1 MRTLDHW
8 AHRLLQVPL
17 LIECPSMQVIGY
29 DHEEPLFIGP
39 GHISIT
45 SRTEMEFVMHGK
57 PTDAQKAYKHLMH
70 ANENPFVNLDQLRVL
85 AIDYEGVEW
94 NCGWADV
101 RMGDTAQGIWRLSG
115 SLQAMMTMASGTRVR
130 REASV
135 EVVYDAWLDVPIP
148 LLTRKAVRERADSM
162 FSSGDGVGQQHIVE
176 VEGGRI
182 AFSQTWNDHRLWV
195 SASGFE
201 PLPGV
206 FLENWIGEPLNIL
219 LGQLVYPRLIA
230 RNMGD
235 GTALVALRNVSEHAA
250 DTRISSLLCQSKRR
264 HSEAFWEMYRLLMS
278 MIIRAGQEKTEP
290 NLEMHPL
297 THFYQEI
304 AQATTGSHW
313 VLCMTLASAIEGVTN
328 LMFPAPKQV
337 RVPDDEADAWE
348 TSIRSLEA
356 HVLSWEGER
365 KLRERLMD
373 SLRLVRAKGVV
384 QRLKPLVD
392 SGTIDKEHLEAWR
405 RVRNSVMHGNL
416 VSPWLT
422 EELEQK
428 LNRLAELTHRLSEA
442 YIRQCA
448 E

>member
-1 MRTLDHW
+1 
-8 AHRLLQVPL
+8 
-17 LIECPSMQVIGY
+17 
-29 DHEEPLFIGP
+29 
-39 GHISIT
+39 
-45 SRTEMEFVMHGK
+45 
-57 PTDAQKAYKHLMH
+57 
-70 ANENPFVNLDQLRVL
+70 
-85 AIDYEGVEW
+85 
-94 NCGWADV
+94 
-101 RMGDTAQGIWRLSG
+101 
-115 SLQAMMTMASGTRVR
+115 
-130 REASV
+130 
-135 EVVYDAWLDVPIP
+135 
-148 LLTRKAVRERADSM
+148 
-162 FSSGDGVGQQHIVE
+162 
-176 VEGGRI
+176 
-182 AFSQTWNDHRLWV
+182 
-195 SASGFE
+195 
-201 PLPGV
+201 
-206 FLENWIGEPLNIL
+206 
-219 LGQLVYPRLIA
+219 
-230 RNMGD
+230 
-235 GTALVALRNVSEHAA
+235 
-250 DTRISSLLCQSKRR
+250 
-264 HSEAFWEMYRLLMS
+264 
-278 MIIRAGQEKTEP
+278 
-290 NLEMHPL
+290 
-297 THFYQEI
+297 
-304 AQATTGSHW
+304 
-313 VLCMTLASAIEGVTN
+313 MTLASAIEGVTN